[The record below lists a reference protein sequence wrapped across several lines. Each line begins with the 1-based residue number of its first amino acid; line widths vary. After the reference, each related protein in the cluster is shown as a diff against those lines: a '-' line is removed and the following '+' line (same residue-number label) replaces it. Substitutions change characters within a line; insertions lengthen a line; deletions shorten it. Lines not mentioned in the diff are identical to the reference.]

1 MVRIS
6 NTKNK
11 HNTKDLAIKTSS
23 RPKKSKKLAV
33 NQENRFF
40 YATHIP
46 FGDPEGVGVIG
57 RKTFFFSKV
66 AHLLPPGTC
75 QVWGPLK
82 SRFCDIKTSF
92 PRGVNTPPPVTV
104 RPLKRIQP

>member
-23 RPKKSKKLAV
+23 RPKKSKKLAE
-33 NQENRFF
+33 NQENRLF

-46 FGDPEGVGVIG
+46 FGGPEGGG
-57 RKTFFFSKV
+57 GSCDENFFFQK
-66 AHLLPPGTC
+66 LLNSYLQALAKFG
-75 QVWGPLK
+75 GPLK
-82 SRFCDIKTSF
+82 SRF
-92 PRGVNTPPPVTV
+92 
-104 RPLKRIQP
+104 

>member
-23 RPKKSKKLAV
+23 RPKKSKKLAE
-33 NQENRFF
+33 NQENRLF

-46 FGDPEGVGVIG
+46 FGSPEGGG
-57 RKTFFFSKV
+57 GSCDENFFFQK
-66 AHLLPPGTC
+66 LPISYPKALAKFG
-75 QVWGPLK
+75 GPLK
-82 SRFCDIKTSF
+82 SRF
-92 PRGVNTPPPVTV
+92 
-104 RPLKRIQP
+104 

>member
-23 RPKKSKKLAV
+23 RPKKSKKLAE
-33 NQENRFF
+33 NQENRLF

-46 FGDPEGVGVIG
+46 FGSPEGGG
-57 RKTFFFSKV
+57 GSCDEKFFFQS
-66 AHLLPPGTC
+66 LLNSSHQALAKFG
-75 QVWGPLK
+75 GALK
-82 SRFCDIKTSF
+82 SHF
-92 PRGVNTPPPVTV
+92 
-104 RPLKRIQP
+104 

>member
-23 RPKKSKKLAV
+23 RPKKSKKLAE
-33 NQENRFF
+33 NQENRLF

-46 FGDPEGVGVIG
+46 FGGPEGGG
-57 RKTFFFSKV
+57 GSYNEKNFFFQT
-66 AHLLPPGTC
+66 LLISYLQALAKFG
-75 QVWGPLK
+75 GPLK
-82 SRFCDIKTSF
+82 SRF
-92 PRGVNTPPPVTV
+92 
-104 RPLKRIQP
+104 

>member
-23 RPKKSKKLAV
+23 RPKKSKKLAE
-33 NQENRFF
+33 NQENRLF

-46 FGDPEGVGVIG
+46 FGGPEGGGGSCDEKISFQ
-57 RKTFFFSKV
+57 T
-66 AHLLPPGTC
+66 LLISYLQALAKFG
-75 QVWGPLK
+75 GPLK
-82 SRFCDIKTSF
+82 SRF
-92 PRGVNTPPPVTV
+92 
-104 RPLKRIQP
+104 

>member
-23 RPKKSKKLAV
+23 RPKKSKKLAE
-33 NQENRFF
+33 NQENRLF

-46 FGDPEGVGVIG
+46 FGSPEGDGGSCDEKI
-57 RKTFFFSKV
+57 FFFQS
-66 AHLLPPGTC
+66 LLNSYLQALTKFG
-75 QVWGPLK
+75 GPLK
-82 SRFCDIKTSF
+82 SRF
-92 PRGVNTPPPVTV
+92 
-104 RPLKRIQP
+104 

>member
-23 RPKKSKKLAV
+23 RPKKSKKLAE
-33 NQENRFF
+33 NQENRLF

-46 FGDPEGVGVIG
+46 FGGPEGGG
-57 RKTFFFSKV
+57 GSCDEKNFFSNV
-66 AHLLPPGTC
+66 AYFLPPGTC
-75 QVWGPLK
+75 QVWGALEKPFL
-82 SRFCDIKTSF
+82 RY
-92 PRGVNTPPPVTV
+92 
-104 RPLKRIQP
+104 

>member
-23 RPKKSKKLAV
+23 RPKKSKKLAE
-33 NQENRFF
+33 NQENRLF

-46 FGDPEGVGVIG
+46 FGGPEGGGGSCDEKNV
-57 RKTFFFSKV
+57 FFNR
-66 AHLLPPGTC
+66 C
-75 QVWGPLK
+75 
-82 SRFCDIKTSF
+82 
-92 PRGVNTPPPVTV
+92 
-104 RPLKRIQP
+104 

>member
-23 RPKKSKKLAV
+23 RPKKSKKLAE
-33 NQENRFF
+33 NQENRLF

-46 FGDPEGVGVIG
+46 FGGPEGWGVIW
-57 RKTFFFSKV
+57 RKKFFFQT
-66 AHLLPPGTC
+66 LLNPYLQALAKFG
-75 QVWGPLK
+75 GPLK
-82 SRFCDIKTSF
+82 NRF
-92 PRGVNTPPPVTV
+92 
-104 RPLKRIQP
+104 